1 MIVPEALVGP
11 EAIKSDAF
19 SCIKNQINFAV
30 PHRVYNSFIMQN
42 IIKMVVKINVLLI
55 QIKDIIH
62 LC

>member
-30 PHRVYNSFIMQN
+30 PHRVYNSFIMRN
-42 IIKMVVKINVLLI
+42 IIKMVYFAPEGAPKGA
-55 QIKDIIH
+55 DF
-62 LC
+62 